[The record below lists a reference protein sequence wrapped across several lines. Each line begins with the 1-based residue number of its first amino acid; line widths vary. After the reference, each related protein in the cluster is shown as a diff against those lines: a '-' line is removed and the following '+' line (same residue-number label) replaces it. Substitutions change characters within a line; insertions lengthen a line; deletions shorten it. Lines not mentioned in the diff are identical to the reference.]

1 MPGELDRLAA
11 TTFEDY
17 SPSLVV
23 NVVNDLIRLSRE
35 DVLERITAA
44 AARVPPPPECTG
56 LLWLIRVLFDVP
68 ARLSFPPVRLG
79 SPLVPPPPNPNTLP
93 RFPIDIFEDVPFLVV
108 PGYILGGLPQSVE
121 EHIAFFSDNG
131 RVREVAL
138 APAKGDD
145 QLIQGFLSHWDEAYG
160 SSAAPDISSIVVN
173 QVALLG

>member
-68 ARLSFPPVRLG
+68 ARLSFPPCD
-79 SPLVPPPPNPNTLP
+79 LVHLWSRRRRTQTRFLAFQSISSRTSRSWWSQATFWAVYPNPWKNILP
-93 RFPIDIFEDVPFLVV
+93 SLATTA
-108 PGYILGGLPQSVE
+108 GYGKSPWRRL
-121 EHIAFFSDNG
+121 
-131 RVREVAL
+131 REMT
-138 APAKGDD
+138 
-145 QLIQGFLSHWDEAYG
+145 
-160 SSAAPDISSIVVN
+160 N
-173 QVALLG
+173 